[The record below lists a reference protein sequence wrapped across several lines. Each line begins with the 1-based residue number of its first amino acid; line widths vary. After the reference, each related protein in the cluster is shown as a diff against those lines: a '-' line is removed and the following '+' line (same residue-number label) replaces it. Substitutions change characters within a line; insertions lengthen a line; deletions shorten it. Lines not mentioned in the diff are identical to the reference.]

1 MPSNLKTDI
10 IKSLFGVSCNIYSKD
25 ISPRCT
31 SVCKIKLDKAWNV
44 KARLQHLFNHFQ
56 KHLKHHNITNIIS
69 RYSIVVEGIVYIE
82 RFSFNEILNWKTKRR
97 EFAIFKRTNSEILLL
112 DLFLLKILTN
122 IFIAIMEEID
132 TLLIIQN

>member
-1 MPSNLKTDI
+1 M
-10 IKSLFGVSCNIYSKD
+10 
-25 ISPRCT
+25 
-31 SVCKIKLDKAWNV
+31 
-44 KARLQHLFNHFQ
+44 
-56 KHLKHHNITNIIS
+56 
-69 RYSIVVEGIVYIE
+69 YIE

-132 TLLIIQN
+132 TLLII